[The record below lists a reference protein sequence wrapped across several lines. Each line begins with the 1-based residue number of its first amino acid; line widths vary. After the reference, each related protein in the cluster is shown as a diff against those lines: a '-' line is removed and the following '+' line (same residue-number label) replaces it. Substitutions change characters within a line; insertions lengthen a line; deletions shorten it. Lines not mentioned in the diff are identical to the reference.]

1 MISNRYQMEDIN
13 QVNQITMDSM
23 KMRKS
28 VLMTMLVIK
37 SLIM

>member
-1 MISNRYQMEDIN
+1 MEDIN

>member
-28 VLMTMLVIK
+28 VLMTMLMIK